1 MSDETPPH
9 GIERPDI
16 LGSDLAHI
24 RQLLHADPDIE
35 TLDEKADLWHR
46 LNTAAAELSVLVRD
60 LALEVGSMLADVD
73 YDPKDGYRL
82 PDGTIVSHY
91 QPAVKERW
99 QGRKLLRSLS
109 TPMIDPDTGE
119 QLESIPL
126 RVLTDIIPGVASDD
140 ATSSRWLTTGL
151 KNLDVD
157 PDDYRTRQW
166 DEPRVKIGPR
176 R

>member
-1 MSDETPPH
+1 MSDETPPF

-16 LGSDLAHI
+16 LGADLAHI

-35 TLDEKADLWHR
+35 TLDEKAGLWHR
-46 LNTAAAELSVLVRD
+46 LNTAAAELSVIVRD
-60 LALEVGSMLADVD
+60 LALEVGSMLADAD

-82 PDGTIVSHY
+82 PDGTIISHY

-166 DEPRVKIGPR
+166 DSPRVKEGPR

>member
-1 MSDETPPH
+1 MDDTPPH
-9 GIERPDI
+9 GIDRPDV

-24 RQLLHADPDIE
+24 RQLLHADADIE
-35 TLDEKADLWHR
+35 TLDELAGLWAR
-46 LNTAAAELSVLVRD
+46 LNTAAAELSVIVRD
-60 LALEVGSMLADVD
+60 LSQRVGSMLSDVD

-99 QGRKLLRSLS
+99 QGRKLLRTLS

-119 QLESIPL
+119 AIESIPL

-140 ATSSRWLTTGL
+140 MTSSKWWTTGL
-151 KNLDVD
+151 KNIDIE
-157 PDDYRTRQW
+157 PDDFRSRQW
-166 DEPRVKIGPR
+166 DEPRVKLGAKR
-176 R
+176 